1 MKQVEFKDIIEDG
14 NHDSICHALAVHT
27 GLSKTQIKRAMNA
40 GAVWVGK
47 PVIGDP
53 RYGRGNK
60 NEAGLQ
66 LAGVGLKFTCP
77 FGRDLVDIRIDP
89 DKAGL

>member
-1 MKQVEFKDIIEDG
+1 MKQFEFKDIIEDG

-60 NEAGLQ
+60 NEAGL
-66 LAGVGLKFTCP
+66 KFTCP
-77 FGRDLVDIRIDP
+77 FGRGLVDVRIEP